1 MKQNYA
7 FSFSMNKTGLPLIVV
22 SMYNKN
28 ICFLIDTGSTI
39 NLLNNQVYDHF
50 KDKIPIVSDAEL
62 IGIDG
67 TKQSVER
74 VIVDFTFEDKV
85 YSSTFTIFD
94 ATLAFKQIEVDS
106 GIQIH
111 GILGNE
117 FLVENEWIIDYEKKC
132 IHYPTF

>member
-1 MKQNYA
+1 MKQNYP

-85 YSSTFTIFD
+85 YSSSFTIFD

-117 FLVENEWIIDYEKKC
+117 FLIENEWVIDYEHLQIK
-132 IHYPTF
+132 YN